1 MIILTKVTLPKSAK
15 VTREPPSSKSSTI
28 HSALYSHKSPS
39 TPPVKV
45 WVTVLPV
52 DTFSITAVPAVL
64 LVAVTVTVTIVE
76 SAFAQQ
82 EE

>member
-1 MIILTKVTLPKSAK
+1 
-15 VTREPPSSKSSTI
+15 
-28 HSALYSHKSPS
+28 LYSHKSPS